1 MLRGGNIAVA
11 IVAGALF
18 VTGCG
23 GGGDDKKAD
32 SSGEATQTVSFQKPD
47 DPGPD
52 PFTEPADVEGDE
64 EVPVST
70 ASSGEEGGSRQPFG
84 GSGSNRV
91 CDRDKLIK
99 FLKANPGAMKE
110 WARVLGITPKFN
122 TVRKYIAKLHPAT
135 LKIDT
140 QVTNHA
146 FKNGQAVPF
155 QAILQAGT
163 AVLVDEYGKPVAR
176 CYCGNPLTPAVYVAT
191 AKCRG
196 CPPNYKP
203 PKQCKYGDFEDYD
216 ESFYPKTAYTNGT
229 YDKIFVKRI
238 SSSRYRRCYSPY
250 PDPPVVT
257 IIDVYPPPEPEP
269 APAQT
274 TPAPVP
280 QQDNSLHCDPPRS
293 QTEAERCAERQ
304 GRSPMPTP
312 PPATTPAPTPTT
324 PADICNDGLDNEGVS
339 GLVDGADPN
348 CQ

>member
-122 TVRKYIAKLHPAT
+122 TVRKYIAKLHPGDA
-135 LKIDT
+135 
-140 QVTNHA
+140 QNRHA
-146 FKNGQAVPF
+146 GDEPRVQKRPGGSVPGDPSGRH
-155 QAILQAGT
+155 ARSSSTST
-163 AVLVDEYGKPVAR
+163 ASRSRA
-176 CYCGNPLTPAVYVAT
+176 AT
-191 AKCRG
+191 A
-196 CPPNYKP
+196 
-203 PKQCKYGDFEDYD
+203 
-216 ESFYPKTAYTNGT
+216 
-229 YDKIFVKRI
+229 
-238 SSSRYRRCYSPY
+238 
-250 PDPPVVT
+250 
-257 IIDVYPPPEPEP
+257 
-269 APAQT
+269 
-274 TPAPVP
+274 
-280 QQDNSLHCDPPRS
+280 
-293 QTEAERCAERQ
+293 
-304 GRSPMPTP
+304 
-312 PPATTPAPTPTT
+312 ATR
-324 PADICNDGLDNEGVS
+324 
-339 GLVDGADPN
+339 
-348 CQ
+348 